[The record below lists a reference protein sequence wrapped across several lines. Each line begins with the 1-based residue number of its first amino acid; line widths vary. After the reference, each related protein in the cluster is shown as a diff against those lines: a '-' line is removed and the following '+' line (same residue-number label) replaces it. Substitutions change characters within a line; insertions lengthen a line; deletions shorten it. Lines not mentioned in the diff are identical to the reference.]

1 MTTDAALF
9 GHQTPELVKLIVDL
23 PTVVGNSGQLAQA
36 VVGLAIR
43 AGAGVIVFKE
53 NILSRVCRV
62 ALFGEAIQSIITELD
77 LRAPGIDTV
86 GDVAIVVGLERG
98 DAGIRA
104 INGSQFTIAIVIV
117 PSYQAP
123 RVGDR
128 GDQAVGIVRQAGDA
142 VGAVDHPR

>member
-1 MTTDAALF
+1 MAIKAALF
-9 GHQTPELVKLIVDL
+9 GHQSPELIELIVDL
-23 PTVVGNSGQLAQA
+23 PTVVGNSGQLTQA

-53 NILSRVCRV
+53 NIFSGVRGV
-62 ALFGEAIQSIITELD
+62 ALLGETVQSIVTELD
-77 LRAPGIDTV
+77 LGTPGIDPL
-86 GDVAIVVGLERG
+86 GHVAVVVGLERG
-98 DAGIRA
+98 DTGIRA
-104 INGSQFTIAIVIV
+104 VNGSQFTIAVVVV

-142 VGAVDHPR
+142 VGAVDHAR